1 MAKGNHSFYEEVKKS
16 DESGH
21 FSFSKF
27 FKGIRKYG
35 KWILFSFLTVVTLW
49 GCAAEFIHTTTQQVS
64 RGLEFY
70 GNKQEVVPNMYK
82 GQESTFSYQIV
93 ATGDNPFTD
102 LEEDNF
108 LLPFEIYR
116 PNYNYLMGI
125 DNENIDPENIDY
137 NLFTTPGKNIADYQ
151 ISLLSSTANLSLSTY
166 YSTAFLGYDWSN
178 VDLIN
183 NQYLI
188 MPFNIDYFSDV
199 VKKQFYQYSLSD
211 SNYNLENYDIYNQTT
226 NPYGNDNEE
235 IDAIEFYAYLADNNS
250 IYSEDFLSYIQP
262 ISSDEN
268 DNVIDSNGDDIVN
281 GDDYYSTV
289 QKGFAYYTGPLLDF
303 STLDPT
309 SEQTFSDSYDQ
320 VGNVNS
326 SDLINPLNWAPVNS
340 VIYLHQLSEDQN
352 EDPSTI
358 SEDKYNLYQSEVKLY
373 TNILAYYGGIN
384 SQTGGDFNS
393 INDNFAILTA
403 NYQYDFEKIIDYEL
417 NYSDQDQTIE
427 DIEIPSNVDRTVDG
441 IISYIFYQDSSPP
454 SPGNVDYTSGFNF
467 LISPYA
473 LNILNSG
480 IWQNLESTNLVVGT
494 SYDVINSRSVSDP
507 SEVFYPSQKS
517 MQLITGYNYENNI
530 YDSKTTYQS
539 AYDYDLSDEEEY
551 TTYEDVDVLR
561 PSDWMD
567 GTKAGQANRTDYS
580 GWAFME
586 KDQNNDWQLIE
597 LASNKAG
604 ADTTFDANAFLY
616 FASASDFNNNNFDK
630 FFTIEG
636 QNLVSNYLID
646 YSQYINIGYEI
657 IYHDEDNNEVSD
669 LSEKSV
675 LIGNLNFYTPFIGIS
690 STFDTDSQS
699 SSIDPLIQ
707 TTADFGITASLYNI
721 LNQAEGDGLNNNHE
735 VFTDDIGDWQDA
747 WDPEYGP
754 MYGLFVWPLAQL
766 SIIIQSIFPIGAVW
780 GVIIGIFLI
789 TFILRGIGYAMSFG
803 SNKNQSKMQE
813 VQTQVAQINAKY
825 QQYDKKNKQMKMRKQ
840 QETMALYRKNN
851 VNPFASLGTI
861 FVTMPIFLS
870 IWIII
875 SALPAYKIISVGQ
888 FSFSVS
894 AISGMFSVG
903 SLFFAYLFVGIA
915 VGFSQGL
922 SSKLPR
928 MLSNKRKGIK
938 RIDEQTKKAMKKQ
951 NKTQNIM
958 IGVFIF
964 MGLIVPVLLAIY
976 WIFSAL
982 FTMTTEIIK
991 HAIIQHKAKKE
1002 V

>member
-16 DESGH
+16 DESGN
-21 FSFSKF
+21 FSFARF
-27 FKGIRKYG
+27 WKGIRKYG
-35 KWILFSFLTVVTLW
+35 KWVLFSFLTVVTLW

-70 GNKQEVVPNMYK
+70 GNKQAVVPNMYK
-82 GQESTFSYQIV
+82 GQKSTFSYQIV

-102 LEEDNF
+102 VLEDNF

-116 PNYNYLMGI
+116 PNYDYLLGI
-125 DNENIDPENIDY
+125 DNQNADPDKIDY
-137 NLFTTPGKNIADYQ
+137 NFFTTPGENIADYQ

-166 YSTAFLGYDWSN
+166 YSTAFLAYDWSN
-178 VDLIN
+178 VDLSDD
-183 NQYLI
+183 QYLI
-188 MPFNIDYFSDV
+188 MPFNIDYFSDI
-199 VKKQFYQYSLSD
+199 VKKQFYQYSLND
-211 SNYNLENYDIYNQTT
+211 SSFNLENYDVYNQNT
-226 NPYGNDNEE
+226 NPYGNDNKE
-235 IDAIEFYAYLADNNS
+235 IDAVEFYAYLADNDP
-250 IYSEDFLSYIQP
+250 IYSDQFLSYILP
-262 ISSDEN
+262 FASDED
-268 DNVIDSNGDDIVN
+268 DNVIDSNDDGIVN

-303 STLDPT
+303 SSLDST
-309 SEQTFSDSYDQ
+309 SEQTFTDSYNE
-320 VGNVNS
+320 VGNVSS
-326 SDLINPLNWAPVNS
+326 SDLIDPLNWAPVDS
-340 VIYLHQLSEDQN
+340 VIYLHQLNEDQN
-352 EDPSTI
+352 EDATKI

-373 TNILAYYGGIN
+373 TNILAYYGGT
-384 SQTGGDFNS
+384 SPQTGGDFNS
-393 INDNFAILTA
+393 ITDNFSMLTE
-403 NYQYDFEKIIDYEL
+403 NYQYDFEKLIDYEL
-417 NYSDQDQTIE
+417 DYSDQDGTTE
-427 DIEIPSNVDRTVDG
+427 DIVIPSNVDSTVDG

-473 LNILNSG
+473 INFLSG
-480 IWQNLESTNLVVGT
+480 IWQDLESANLIVGT

-517 MQLITGYNYENNI
+517 MQLITGYNYQNDI
-530 YDSKTTYQS
+530 YDQKTTYQS
-539 AYDYDLSDEEEY
+539 DYDYDSSDDEDY
-551 TTYEDVDVLR
+551 TTYENADVLR

-567 GTKAGQANRTDYS
+567 GTKAGQAGRTNYS

-586 KDQNNDWQLIE
+586 EDQNDDWQLIE
-597 LASNKAG
+597 LASNKIG
-604 ADTTFDANAFLY
+604 ADSTFDSNAFLY
-616 FASASDFNNNNFDK
+616 FSSIDDFNDNNFDD
-630 FFTIEG
+630 FFTAAG
-636 QNLVSNYLID
+636 QNLISNYLID
-646 YSQYINIGYEI
+646 YNQYINIGYEI
-657 IYHDEDNNEVSD
+657 IYLDDNDKEISD
-669 LSEKSV
+669 LSDKSV
-675 LIGNLNFYTPFIGIS
+675 LIGNLSFYTPFVGIS
-690 STFDTDSQS
+690 TTFDTDSQS
-699 SSIDPLIQ
+699 GSINPLVQ
-707 TTADFGITASLYNI
+707 TTADFGITASLYKI

-735 VFTDDIGDWQDA
+735 VFTNDIGDWQDA

-766 SIIIQSIFPIGAVW
+766 SIIIQSVFPIGAVW

-789 TFILRGIGYAMSFG
+789 TFILRGLGYAMSFG

-903 SLFFAYLFVGIA
+903 SLFFAYLFVGVA
-915 VGFSQGL
+915 VGFAQGL

-958 IGVFIF
+958 IGVFVF

-982 FTMTTEIIK
+982 FTMTTEIVK